1 MRKITLLSVAFAS
14 FLVATD
20 HNQTRPLTQE
30 QEFNKEVLKRMDNG
44 LSEMKNEIAELK
56 MMKASGGGASLDAT
70 ALPMMQG
77 SYSISKGGKPLVNE
91 VFVQDSGGGE
101 MYLNKHNNIITT
113 SMNEDYT
120 TYKVGST
127 TVKTPI
133 VYNNN
138 AAPKLTKAITPVINT
153 VSQTTNSTN
162 TLNLLPPPALPKT
175 IKKEDF

>member
-1 MRKITLLSVAFAS
+1 MKKIILLSVALAS

-20 HNQTRPLTQE
+20 HNQTRPLTKE
-30 QEFNKEVLKRMDNG
+30 EEFNREVLKRVDNG
-44 LSEMKNEIAELK
+44 LSEMKRKLAEIEN
-56 MMKASGGGASLDAT
+56 MKASGGGASLDAT

-101 MYLNKHNNIITT
+101 MYLNKHNNIITA

-138 AAPKLTKAITPVINT
+138 AAPKLTKAITPAINT
-153 VSQTTNSTN
+153 VSQTTNSN
-162 TLNLLPPPALPKT
+162 SLNLLPPPALPKT